1 MPVHFFYMQ
10 DEMGQESERGYSRVF
25 QRENGKRGLKNDLEY
40 FWMYH
45 KFQVI
50 AVLIVMFMAIYFL
63 ISSLT
68 QKECVLSVM
77 LIDCHT
83 DVSSEQMEKEYMWAA
98 GLDEKN
104 CQVQIQ
110 NNLMFQGTDSGN
122 YTMASLSKFMTDIG
136 SQKLDVCGM
145 LEDDF
150 LKYDKSGTYMDLRN
164 CLTEEELDE
173 LKGNLCIAEDGRVI
187 GIYTQGLSGLVA
199 YGCYELQNGRAIIGI
214 IYNTPHEEEAV
225 NYLRYLV

>member
-1 MPVHFFYMQ
+1 MFQVKT
-10 DEMGQESERGYSRVF
+10 DE
-25 QRENGKRGLKNDLEY
+25 KKLKNDLIY
-40 FWMYH
+40 LWMYY
-45 KFQVI
+45 KFQII
-50 AVLIVMFMAIYFL
+50 AVLIIMFLAVYFVFT
-63 ISSLT
+63 SLT

-83 DVSSEQMEKEYMWAA
+83 DVSSEQMEKEYMRTA

-110 NNLMFQGTDSGN
+110 NNLMFQGTSSGN
-122 YTMASLSKFMTDIG
+122 YTMTSLSKFMTDIG

-145 LEDDF
+145 LEADF

-164 CLTEEELDE
+164 CLTEEELDM

-187 GIYTQGLSGLVA
+187 GIYTQGLSRLVA
-199 YGCYELQNGRAIIGI
+199 YGCYEIQNGKAIIGI
-214 IYNTPHEEEAV
+214 IYNTPHEEKAV

>member
-1 MPVHFFYMQ
+1 M
-10 DEMGQESERGYSRVF
+10 F
-25 QRENGKRGLKNDLEY
+25 QRKAGKKGLKNNLEY
-40 FWMYH
+40 FWMYY

-50 AVLIVMFMAIYFL
+50 AVLIVVFMVIYFL

-83 DVSSEQMEKEYMWAA
+83 DVSSEQMEKEYMQTASM
-98 GLDEKN
+98 DERK

-122 YTMASLSKFMTDIG
+122 YTMASLSKFMTDVG

-150 LKYDKSGTYMDLRN
+150 LKYDKSETYMDLRN
-164 CLTEEELDE
+164 CLTEKELDM
-173 LKGNLCIAEDGRVI
+173 LKGNLCITREWQGNRNL
-187 GIYTQGLSGLVA
+187 YTGTFQACGLWVL
-199 YGCYELQNGRAIIGI
+199 
-214 IYNTPHEEEAV
+214 
-225 NYLRYLV
+225 